1 MSEIPIAGETCCA
14 NCVND
19 ATCSHRSALPGIA
32 LICDLFV
39 NRTFPPEVQDAIRAG
54 DRCHICGAPAIIG
67 GGGRVTCGTCLLAQA
82 AAKAKIGDKAIREW
96 RGTVAIVPVP
106 TGDAGADPDDIPE
119 EDEEEA
125 L

>member
-39 NRTFPPEVQDAIRAG
+39 NRTFPPDIQQAIQAG
-54 DRCHICGAPAIIG
+54 ACCHICGAPAIIG

-96 RGTVAIVPVP
+96 RGTAAEPPAPVL
-106 TGDAGADPDDIPE
+106 DAGADPDE
-119 EDEEEA
+119 VEEEEGA
-125 L
+125 

>member
-54 DRCHICGAPAIIG
+54 DRCPHNPN
-67 GGGRVTCGTCLLAQA
+67 
-82 AAKAKIGDKAIREW
+82 
-96 RGTVAIVPVP
+96 P
-106 TGDAGADPDDIPE
+106 PE
-119 EDEEEA
+119 PKPPERNVLIKKEES
-125 L
+125 

>member
-1 MSEIPIAGETCCA
+1 MSGISIAGETCCA

-39 NRTFPPEVQDAIRAG
+39 NRTFPPDIQQAIQAG
-54 DRCHICGAPAIIG
+54 ACCHICGAPAILG
-67 GGGRVTCGTCLLAQA
+67 GGGRVTCGTCLIAQA

>member
-1 MSEIPIAGETCCA
+1 
-14 NCVND
+14 
-19 ATCSHRSALPGIA
+19 
-32 LICDLFV
+32 
-39 NRTFPPEVQDAIRAG
+39 VQDEIRAG

-67 GGGRVTCGTCLLAQA
+67 GGGRLTCGTCLIAQA
-82 AAKAKIGDKAIREW
+82 AAKVRIGNKAIREW
-96 RGTVAIVPVP
+96 LGTVAIVPVP